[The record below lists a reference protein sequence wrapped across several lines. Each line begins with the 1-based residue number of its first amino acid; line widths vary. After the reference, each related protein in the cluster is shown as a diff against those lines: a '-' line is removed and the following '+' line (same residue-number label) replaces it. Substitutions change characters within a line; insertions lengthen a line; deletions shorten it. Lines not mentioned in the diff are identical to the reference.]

1 MATHVWRFLCFKG
14 RRHAAICYPAHMTRI
29 LFLYLS
35 SLVFL
40 SACATS
46 KIDRFS
52 EVHEGMSQE
61 EVRAI
66 LGNPSST
73 YTREV
78 DERGRVVRLSRW
90 QYGDSPGTLATGVLF
105 SEHPSERVWAVYF
118 DEDGKVLDVA
128 EPNWETEPRE
138 PVVPSTIP
146 PRNQ

>member
-1 MATHVWRFLCFKG
+1 
-14 RRHAAICYPAHMTRI
+14 MTR
-29 LFLYLS
+29 FLYLCLF
-35 SLVFL
+35 SLML
-40 SACATS
+40 LPACATD

-52 EVHEGMSQE
+52 EVHEGMSQD

-90 QYGDSPGTLATGVLF
+90 QYGDSPGTLATGALF

-118 DEDGKVLDVA
+118 GEDEKVLDVA
-128 EPNWETEPRE
+128 EPNWETETRE